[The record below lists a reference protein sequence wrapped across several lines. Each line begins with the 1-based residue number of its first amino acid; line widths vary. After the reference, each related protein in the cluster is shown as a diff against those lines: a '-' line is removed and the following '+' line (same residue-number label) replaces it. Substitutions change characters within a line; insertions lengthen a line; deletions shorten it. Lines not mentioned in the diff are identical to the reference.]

1 MKPWVLLAP
10 AALIASTSAWAAPA
24 TAPAPAPDAPAS
36 ASTAPLDPAALK
48 LGREIVTLAF
58 PPERR
63 EAMIGQVMASM
74 LAQMKEG
81 MGLEKVT
88 DPELKQILLDYLDG
102 IPELLRPTTVAFIP
116 KQFDAIAQAY
126 ARMFPVAQLEDIAAF
141 ARTPSGRN
149 FMQRSADILSDPAV
163 AAVNTEY
170 FRQAQAIARQSA
182 AQLQQKMQ
190 DYAKAHPDKAQA
202 PSPAR

>member
-1 MKPWVLLAP
+1 MKLVVLLAP
-10 AALIASTSAWAAPA
+10 AALLAAPSAWAAPA
-24 TAPAPAPDAPAS
+24 STAPVPPS
-36 ASTAPLDPAALK
+36 ASTQPLDPAALK

-63 EAMIGQVMASM
+63 EAMINQVMASM
-74 LAQMKEG
+74 LTQMKDG
-81 MGLEKVT
+81 MGLEKIT
-88 DPELKQILLDYLDG
+88 DPAFKQILLDYLNG

-141 ARTPSGRN
+141 ARTPSGRS
-149 FMQRSADILSDPAV
+149 FMQRSTDVLSDPAV

-170 FRQAQAIARQSA
+170 FRQAQAIARDSA
-182 AQLQQKMQ
+182 GQLQQKIAE
-190 DYAKAHPDKAQA
+190 YVKAHPQAAQQAA
-202 PSPAR
+202 PPAL